1 MTHGVLAHTW
11 VYDFIFCPLYEHNR
25 EAQASRY
32 ANKGG
37 GNDCGS
43 AQHGAIVK
51 VSFLFRYLLQIIHR
65 IHRIIIFQKLKIQ
78 VTAF

>member
-25 EAQASRY
+25 EALPDMRIR
-32 ANKGG
+32 

-51 VSFLFRYLLQIIHR
+51 VSFLFRYLLQKIHR

>member
-1 MTHGVLAHTW
+1 MSITGKRKLP
-11 VYDFIFCPLYEHNR
+11 DMRIR
-25 EAQASRY
+25 
-32 ANKGG
+32 

-51 VSFLFRYLLQIIHR
+51 VSFLFRYLLQKIHR

>member
-37 GNDCGS
+37 NDCGS

-51 VSFLFRYLLQIIHR
+51 VSFLFRYLLQKIHR
-65 IHRIIIFQKLKIQ
+65 IHWIIIFQKLKIQ

>member
-32 ANKGG
+32 ANKG
-37 GNDCGS
+37 
-43 AQHGAIVK
+43 
-51 VSFLFRYLLQIIHR
+51 
-65 IHRIIIFQKLKIQ
+65 
-78 VTAF
+78 